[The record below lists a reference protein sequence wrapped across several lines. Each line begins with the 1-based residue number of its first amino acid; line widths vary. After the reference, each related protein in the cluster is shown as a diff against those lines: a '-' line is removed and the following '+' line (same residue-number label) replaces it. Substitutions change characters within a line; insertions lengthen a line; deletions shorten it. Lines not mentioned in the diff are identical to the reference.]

1 MHPARHHR
9 PFYPRMDGPGSPLG
23 RGVLPWP
30 RTWPWR
36 ADWIRE
42 GSLAS
47 HDMAVYLSNNGN
59 ANAIRNART
68 ITECDE
74 QSASHWLRLRA
85 YRRLCAQGPVS
96 ASVAH
101 GPSMGHS
108 SAQHIAWL
116 ARVRLARR
124 RIGCWQVG
132 SSFPLTLR
140 SGRRG
145 RRFKSGHPDRKTAG
159 HGAYSDLPFALRVPG
174 CPILGASWERKQ
186 VTVDR

>member
-1 MHPARHHR
+1 MSEANLPCIPARHHG

-36 ADWIRE
+36 ANWIRE

-74 QSASHWLRLRA
+74 LH
-85 YRRLCAQGPVS
+85 P
-96 ASVAH
+96 
-101 GPSMGHS
+101 
-108 SAQHIAWL
+108 
-116 ARVRLARR
+116 
-124 RIGCWQVG
+124 IGC
-132 SSFPLTLR
+132 
-140 SGRRG
+140 
-145 RRFKSGHPDRKTAG
+145 
-159 HGAYSDLPFALRVPG
+159 DLAH
-174 CPILGASWERKQ
+174 IE
-186 VTVDR
+186 